1 MNKIADIIIKRRRK
15 QVFKDMFFLFLGIV
29 IYSLGYTAFVLPEQV
44 VMGGVTG
51 ISALLF
57 YAFGFRPEYPSGCST
72 SRCCS

>member
-57 YAFGFRPEYPSGCST
+57 YAF
-72 SRCCS
+72 